1 MEDGMRLSLTRKS
14 TALAGFALIVA
25 GLVAAPLSSPAAA
38 GDITASEEEVYKEIA
53 ADFGGTLP
61 AFVKQLPKAAV
72 AGAWREEKDLEISD
86 RTALTPKVKALIS
99 LAVAAQIPC
108 TYCIWADTNNARRAG
123 ATEEEIAEA
132 VGMAAVTR
140 HWSTLF
146 NGLQVD
152 FTQFKKDLGGDVA
165 PVAAK

>member
-1 MEDGMRLSLTRKS
+1 MRLSLTRKS
-14 TALAGFALIVA
+14 ATALAGFALVAA
-25 GLVAAPLSSPAAA
+25 GLLATGLTRPAAA
-38 GDITASEEEVYKEIA
+38 GDMTASDEEVYKEIA

-72 AGAWREEKDLEISD
+72 AGAWREEKDLELSD
-86 RTALTPKVKALIS
+86 RTALPPKVKSLIS

-108 TYCIWADTNNARRAG
+108 QYCVWADTNNARRAG

-140 HWSTLF
+140 HWSTMF

-152 FTQFKKDLGGDVA
+152 FTQFKKDFGGDVA
-165 PVAAK
+165 PVAVK

>member
-1 MEDGMRLSLTRKS
+1 MRLSLPRRS
-14 TALAGFALIVA
+14 AAALAGSA
-25 GLVAAPLSSPAAA
+25 LVAAGLLAAGLPHPAAA
-38 GDITASEEEVYKEIA
+38 GDMTASEEEVYKEIA

-72 AGAWREEKDLEISD
+72 AGAWREEKDLELSD
-86 RTALTPKVKALIS
+86 RTALPPKVKALIS

-108 TYCIWADTNNARRAG
+108 EYCIWADTNDARRAG

-140 HWSTLF
+140 HWSTMF